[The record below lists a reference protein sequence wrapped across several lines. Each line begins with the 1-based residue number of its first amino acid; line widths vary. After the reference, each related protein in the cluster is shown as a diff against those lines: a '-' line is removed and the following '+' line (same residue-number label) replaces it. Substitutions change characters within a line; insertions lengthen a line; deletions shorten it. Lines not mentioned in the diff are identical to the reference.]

1 MEIVKLSVNNIDE
14 IADLLKEQLKS
25 EAWSKDQ
32 ILSSFNSGATS
43 FFGIYDNN
51 VLICV
56 ASILVTVDDI
66 NLLDIATKEEYKRQG
81 YAKTLLNYVISLKT
95 PNQSVSLEVKSKNIP
110 AINLYKSVGFK
121 TLHTRKRYYK
131 DGDDAW
137 CMFIEKMLP

>member
-81 YAKTLLNYVISLKT
+81 YAKTLLNYLISLKT